1 MTDIASLFA
10 EQPIV
15 DESTLPDAAPEP
27 EQTPEPEAPFSLE
40 QSPEPEARQP
50 EPQQPK
56 HVPLSALQEERQR
69 RQEYQQ
75 ELDRERQRA
84 AQMEQRFQQMVERM
98 QAAQQPVQQEEQI
111 PAFEEDPA
119 GHVAAVTRKYEQEM
133 ADLRHFKEQQT
144 QVAQQQAQQ
153 YQLMQAVQSHE
164 AAFMQTTP
172 DYADTTNAYTQRRL
186 AEYVALGLDDIS
198 AKQQIARDFQGM
210 AMFALQRG
218 QNPAE
223 ALYRAARAAGI
234 APAAQQPSQ
243 APAPSQTAPRAPN
256 GQFQKAPVAT
266 SLSNVS
272 GAPQQPDEGGA
283 LTLEKIAGL
292 SDAEFDRLWKSMERG
307 QTVMPKV

>member
-10 EQPIV
+10 DQPV
-15 DESTLPDAAPEP
+15 LDESTLPDAAPEP
-27 EQTPEPEAPFSLE
+27 EQAPEPETPFSLE
-40 QSPEPEARQP
+40 QESPEPQLE
-50 EPQQPK
+50 QQHTK

-98 QAAQQPVQQEEQI
+98 QAAQPPVPREEPI

-119 GHVAAVTRKYEQEM
+119 AHVAAVTRKYEQEM
-133 ADLRHFKEQQT
+133 AELRQFKEQQV
-144 QVAQQQAQQ
+144 QLSHQQAQQ

-164 AAFMQTTP
+164 AAFMQATP

-186 AEYVALGLDDIS
+186 AEYTALGLDDVS

-223 ALYRAARAAGI
+223 ALYKAARAAGI
-234 APAAQQPSQ
+234 APAAQNPSQ
-243 APAPSQTAPRAPN
+243 APAPAQQAPRAPN
-256 GQFQKAPVAT
+256 GQFPKAPVAT

-283 LTLEKIAGL
+283 LTLEKIASM
-292 SDAEFDRLWKSMERG
+292 SDKEFDAVWRQMERG
-307 QTVMPKV
+307 QIVMPKV